1 MSAWCVIRGVLAYFS
16 VKEKYLSR
24 IILVGL
30 MRTRDDGTFTN
41 FHRNGIIFYDMYCRT
56 HIRKAKLSY
65 SICLIIRGKIKLWI
79 RKILLLRNLGFAAD

>member
-1 MSAWCVIRGVLAYFS
+1 MAYFS

-30 MRTRDDGTFTN
+30 MRTRDDGAFRN
-41 FHRNGIIFYDMYCRT
+41 LHRNGIIFYDMYCMYSRT
-56 HIRKAKLSY
+56 NIRKTKLSY
-65 SICLIIRGKIKLWI
+65 NICLIIRGKIKLWI